1 MRGRARLAA
10 TLELLAARQREKSAA
25 GQAAQAWPAWSRLW
39 ALRPAGDRAA
49 PAGKQAA
56 PAQRAPVAA
65 ASQAGRAFG
74 G

>member
-10 TLELLAARQREKSAA
+10 TLELLAARRREKSAA

-39 ALRPAGDRAA
+39 APRPADNRTA
-49 PAGKQAA
+49 PGEKQAA
-56 PAQRAPVAA
+56 PAQRAPVATG
-65 ASQAGRAFG
+65 SQAGRAFG